1 MAFGSQIR
9 FSTFVLQDSDNRF
22 IKEIQIIVP
31 QSFCVLRVSTS
42 HDVARKKRSEQ
53 ICFGEMYHS
62 SKSKKVSG
70 SPLTNIPYRL
80 PVGNLTSKDIAA
92 CLNAIP
98 SLNLSNS

>member
-22 IKEIQIIVP
+22 IKEIQIIVA

-62 SKSKKVSG
+62 SKSKRVQWVS
-70 SPLTNIPYRL
+70 NIPSHITY
-80 PVGNLTSKDIAA
+80 GQAISKVQ
-92 CLNAIP
+92 
-98 SLNLSNS
+98 